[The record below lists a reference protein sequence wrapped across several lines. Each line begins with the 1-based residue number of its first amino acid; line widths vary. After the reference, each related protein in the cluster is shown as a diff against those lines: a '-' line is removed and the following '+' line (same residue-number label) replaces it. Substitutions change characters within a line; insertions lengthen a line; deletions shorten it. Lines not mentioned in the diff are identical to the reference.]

1 MLSKIFSK
9 TAKIW
14 EEAYKSDA
22 KFYIKDGEILGVFA
36 LTEDTDTVL
45 PCSPNFQIDG
55 KPVKMLELCLI
66 TFDGEPPIGCVDY
79 HTAIK
84 VLKQSNPLEKK
95 GYILVRGMT
104 KDQLTH
110 LYNKCLLL

>member
-1 MLSKIFSK
+1 MLSKFFSK

-14 EEAYKSDA
+14 EEAYKSEA
-22 KFYIKDGEILGVFA
+22 KFYIKDREILGVFA

-66 TFDGEPPIGCVDY
+66 AFDGEPPISCVDY

-84 VLKQSNPLEKK
+84 VLKQNNPLEKK
-95 GYILVRGMT
+95 RIYIGEGDDKGAAGSFV
-104 KDQLTH
+104 
-110 LYNKCLLL
+110 